1 MIKVD
6 DEELGSRDNIEGE
19 EDEEVTVQCEVKGGK
34 PKPEMRLFYGT
45 KEVLIEDE
53 DDCKASGRSS
63 E

>member
-6 DEELGSRDNIEGE
+6 DDELGSRDAIEGE

-34 PKPEMRLFYGT
+34 PKPELRLFYGK
-45 KEVLIEDE
+45 KEIPIEDE
-53 DDCKASGRSS
+53 DDCRASSRSN